1 MSILNER
8 LSKEIYVVL
17 KKIWLTE
24 LDDKLFSFI
33 GINHIR
39 LSKNLTNITV
49 FVELELLKQ
58 KYQKS
63 EIFSKLEKL
72 TPFFKRELV
81 NKLNLP
87 PHLKLSFREDLFI
100 QKAKRVE
107 ELINDSLSA
116 K

>member
-17 KKIWLTE
+17 KRIWLEE
-24 LDDKLFSFI
+24 LDERFYSFI

-39 LSKNLTNITV
+39 LNKNLTNITV
-49 FVELELLKQ
+49 FIELELLKKDYPKQ
-58 KYQKS
+58 D
-63 EIFSKLEKL
+63 IFAKLEKL
-72 TPFFKRELV
+72 TPFFKRQLV
-81 NKLNLP
+81 HKLNLP

-107 ELINDSLSA
+107 ELINSSLSSS
-116 K
+116 